1 MAFDS
6 MGKGAAKGY
15 QWLQEMRLKSAQLAS
30 SNAQAAQRA
39 ELQQQQMAQ
48 QERMQTERLDAAA
61 AEREAGRE
69 MRREELGAQREERE
83 AQMGERQRQFDLSR
97 QDKLGQQEVENR
109 RHATLDEWQM
119 RLDEQKMQAEDARL
133 AEIQERVAALQR
145 QNDDAI
151 RQDEEKRR
159 LYEQVPM
166 EALFS
171 ALNTKKPDGTSMGCN
186 LPAVNAEIA
195 QQLGLKAVD
204 YSGFDQN
211 GIFAIKGTD
220 ANGKQFVK
228 QYAPEW
234 VQGACEWFYGK
245 DNPFGRQLGEQI
257 KGNQEVATY
266 GRKKAID
273 QENYERNK
281 GEANLQSVLRSLS
294 VEVGKGNMTQ
304 EEAEQA
310 FAFYQQ
316 QAAKGAQGRG
326 DASPA
331 PQKGG
336 VEVRDE
342 LAALIAERERRAA
355 AKGGQRNIPGM
366 PRQQPERPAPKE
378 TSAQG
383 GEEDEVTY
391 EEIQPDHET
400 SAKNSEL
407 YRRYQKGEISY
418 REFIKQTVP
427 KYREVRRPRKQAE
440 HPAPAPSP
448 TQTQQQPAP
457 QNEEVVSKPTTAEE
471 RKAAIAKIA
480 KEYGIDPGQAER
492 ALNIATGRY
501 NQDQRRGGK
510 RSYDSFVTEQI
521 TWMMKRGQRTRGR
534 TGRR

>member
-15 QWLQEMRLKSAQLAS
+15 QWLQEMRLKEAQLAS

-61 AEREAGRE
+61 AERQAD
-69 MRREELGAQREERE
+69 REERGAE
-83 AQMGERQRQFDLSR
+83 RAATLGERAAEREERGRQFDLSR
-97 QDKLGQQEVENR
+97 QDKLEQQGIENR
-109 RHATLDEWQM
+109 HRATLDEWQM

-133 AEIQERVAALQR
+133 AEIQERVAAFQR

-151 RQDEEKRR
+151 RQDEEKRQ

-186 LPAVNAEIA
+186 LPGVNAEIA
-195 QQLGLKAVD
+195 QQLGLKSVD

-245 DNPFGRQLGEQI
+245 DNPFGKQLGEQV
-257 KGNQEVATY
+257 KANQEVATY

-273 QENYERNK
+273 QENYEKNK

-310 FAFYQQ
+310 FAFYQS
-316 QAAKGAQGRG
+316 QAAKGAQGSMD
-326 DASPA
+326 DAA
-331 PQKGG
+331 RKA
-336 VEVRDE
+336 E
-342 LAALIAERERRAA
+342 LDALMKRKQELVAQRQ
-355 AKGGQRNIPGM
+355 GGQRNIPGM
-366 PRQQPERPAPKE
+366 PKRQQE
-378 TSAQG
+378 
-383 GEEDEVTY
+383 
-391 EEIQPDHET
+391 
-400 SAKNSEL
+400 
-407 YRRYQKGEISY
+407 
-418 REFIKQTVP
+418 
-427 KYREVRRPRKQAE
+427 
-440 HPAPAPSP
+440 
-448 TQTQQQPAP
+448 QPAP
-457 QNEEVVSKPTTAEE
+457 RNDEVVSKPTTAEE

-480 KEYGIDPGQAER
+480 KEYNIDSGLAER
-492 ALNIATGRY
+492 ALNIATSHY
-501 NQDQRRGGK
+501 NQDQRKGGK

-521 TWMMKRGQRTRGR
+521 AWIMKRGQRTKGR
-534 TGRR
+534 TYRR

>member
-61 AEREAGRE
+61 AERQAD
-69 MRREELGAQREERE
+69 REERG
-83 AQMGERQRQFDLSR
+83 AERQATLDERAAEREERGRQFDLSR
-97 QDKLGQQEVENR
+97 QDKLGQQDVENR

-133 AEIQERVAALQR
+133 AEIQERVAAMQR

-186 LPAVNAEIA
+186 LPGVNAEIA
-195 QQLGLKAVD
+195 QRLGLKAVD
-204 YSGFDQN
+204 YSGFDEN

-228 QYAPEW
+228 QYPPEW

-245 DNPFGRQLGEQI
+245 DSPFAKQLGDRTKAE
-257 KGNQEVATY
+257 QEVATY
-266 GRKKAID
+266 GHKKAID
-273 QENYERNK
+273 QENYEKNK

-326 DASPA
+326 DTSPA

-336 VEVRDE
+336 AERHDE
-342 LAALIAERERRAA
+342 LAALMAERERRAA

-366 PRQQPERPAPKE
+366 PKRQQE
-378 TSAQG
+378 Q
-383 GEEDEVTY
+383 
-391 EEIQPDHET
+391 
-400 SAKNSEL
+400 
-407 YRRYQKGEISY
+407 
-418 REFIKQTVP
+418 
-427 KYREVRRPRKQAE
+427 
-440 HPAPAPSP
+440 PAPA
-448 TQTQQQPAP
+448 QTQQQPAP
-457 QNEEVVSKPTTAEE
+457 KGDEVVSRPATDEE
-471 RKAAIAKIA
+471 RRAAIAQLA
-480 KEYGIDPGQAER
+480 KDTGLDEGHAER
-492 ALNIATGRY
+492 VYNIALSQYRASR
-501 NQDQRRGGK
+501 RRGGN
-510 RSYDSFVTEQI
+510 RSFESFLNAQAIWTM
-521 TWMMKRGQRTRGR
+521 THGRQRRGR

>member
-15 QWLQEMRLKSAQLAS
+15 QWLQEMRLKAAQLAS
-30 SNAQAAQRA
+30 SNAQANQRA
-39 ELQQQQMAQ
+39 EIQRQQMAQ

-61 AEREAGRE
+61 AERQAD
-69 MRREELGAQREERE
+69 REERG
-83 AQMGERQRQFDLSR
+83 AERQATLDERAAEREERGRQFDLSR
-97 QDKLGQQEVENR
+97 GDRLEQQGIENR
-109 RHATLDEWQM
+109 RRATLDEWQM

-186 LPAVNAEIA
+186 LPGVNAEIA

-204 YSGFDQN
+204 YSGFDEN

-228 QYAPEW
+228 QYPPEW

-245 DNPFGRQLGEQI
+245 DNPFAKQLGDRTKAE
-257 KGNQEVATY
+257 QEVATY

-310 FAFYQQ
+310 FAFYQS

-336 VEVRDE
+336 QGGAEGQDE
-342 LAALIAERERRAA
+342 LAALMAERERRAA

-366 PRQQPERPAPKE
+366 PK
-378 TSAQG
+378 
-383 GEEDEVTY
+383 
-391 EEIQPDHET
+391 
-400 SAKNSEL
+400 
-407 YRRYQKGEISY
+407 
-418 REFIKQTVP
+418 
-427 KYREVRRPRKQAE
+427 RKQE
-440 HPAPAPSP
+440 QPAPAPSP

-457 QNEEVVSKPTTAEE
+457 NGEEAAAEPAQGKD
-471 RKAAIAKIA
+471 RAAAIAQLA
-480 KEYGIDPGQAER
+480 KDTGLDEGHAER
-492 ALNIATGRY
+492 AYNIALSQY
-501 NQDQRRGGK
+501 KASRRSGGN
-510 RSYDSFVTEQI
+510 RSFESFLNAQA
-521 TWMMKRGQRTRGR
+521 TWMMTHGRQGRGR

>member
-6 MGKGAAKGY
+6 AGKGAAKGY
-15 QWLQEMRLKSAQLAS
+15 QWLQEMRLKEAQLAS
-30 SNAQAAQRA
+30 SDAQANQRA
-39 ELQQQQMAQ
+39 ELQRQQMAQ

-133 AEIQERVAALQR
+133 AEMQERVAALQR

-186 LPAVNAEIA
+186 LPGVNAEIA

-204 YSGFDQN
+204 YSGFDEN
-211 GIFAIKGTD
+211 GVFAIKGTD

-245 DNPFGRQLGEQI
+245 DNPFGRQIGEQV

-273 QENYERNK
+273 QENYEKNK

-310 FAFYQQ
+310 FTFYQS

-326 DASPA
+326 DTSPA
-331 PQKGG
+331 PQKGDMDDAA
-336 VEVRDE
+336 RKAE
-342 LAALIAERERRAA
+342 LDALMKRKQELVAQRQ
-355 AKGGQRNIPGM
+355 GGQRNIPGM
-366 PRQQPERPAPKE
+366 PKRQQ
-378 TSAQG
+378 
-383 GEEDEVTY
+383 
-391 EEIQPDHET
+391 
-400 SAKNSEL
+400 
-407 YRRYQKGEISY
+407 
-418 REFIKQTVP
+418 
-427 KYREVRRPRKQAE
+427 E
-440 HPAPAPSP
+440 HPAPTPA
-448 TQTQQQPAP
+448 QTQQQTQQPAP
-457 QNEEVVSKPTTAEE
+457 RNDEVVSKPTTAEE

-480 KEYGIDPGQAER
+480 KEYNIDPGRAER
-492 ALNIATGRY
+492 ALNIATSHY
-501 NQDQRRGGK
+501 NQDQRKGGK

-521 TWMMKRGQRTRGR
+521 TWMMNRSQRTRGR

>member
-30 SNAQAAQRA
+30 SNAQANRRA

-83 AQMGERQRQFDLSR
+83 TQMGERQRQFDLSR
-97 QDKLGQQEVENR
+97 QDRIEQQGIENR
-109 RHATLDEWQM
+109 RRATLDEWQM

-133 AEIQERVAALQR
+133 AEIQERVAAFQR

-186 LPAVNAEIA
+186 LPGVNAEIA

-204 YSGFDQN
+204 YSGFDEN
-211 GIFAIKGTD
+211 GVFVIKGTD

-245 DNPFGRQLGEQI
+245 DNPFGRQIGEQV

-266 GRKKAID
+266 GRKKTID
-273 QENYERNK
+273 QENYEKNK

-310 FAFYQQ
+310 FAFYQS
-316 QAAKGAQGRG
+316 QATKGAQSRD

-336 VEVRDE
+336 QGGAEGQDE
-342 LAALIAERERRAA
+342 LA

-366 PRQQPERPAPKE
+366 PRRQQE
-378 TSAQG
+378 Q
-383 GEEDEVTY
+383 
-391 EEIQPDHET
+391 
-400 SAKNSEL
+400 
-407 YRRYQKGEISY
+407 
-418 REFIKQTVP
+418 
-427 KYREVRRPRKQAE
+427 
-440 HPAPAPSP
+440 PAPA
-448 TQTQQQPAP
+448 QTQQQPAP
-457 QNEEVVSKPTTAEE
+457 QGEEVAANPAQGKDRA
-471 RKAAIAKIA
+471 AAIAQLA
-480 KEYGIDPGQAER
+480 KDTGLDEGHAER
-492 ALNIATGRY
+492 AY
-501 NQDQRRGGK
+501 NVALSQYKASQRRGGN
-510 RSYDSFVTEQI
+510 RSFESFLNAQA
-521 TWMMKRGQRTRGR
+521 TWMMTHGRQGKGR
-534 TGRR
+534 TGRS

>member
-39 ELQQQQMAQ
+39 ELQRRQMAQ

-61 AEREAGRE
+61 AERQAD
-69 MRREELGAQREERE
+69 REERGAE
-83 AQMGERQRQFDLSR
+83 RQATFGERAAEREERGRQFDLSR

-109 RHATLDEWQM
+109 RRATLDEWQM

-204 YSGFDQN
+204 YSGFDEN

-228 QYAPEW
+228 QYPPEW

-245 DNPFGRQLGEQI
+245 DNPFGRQVGEQI

-266 GRKKAID
+266 GRKRAID
-273 QENYERNK
+273 QENYEKNK

-316 QAAKGAQGRG
+316 QAAKGAQDGG
-326 DASPA
+326 KGTPTPA
-331 PQKGG
+331 PQKGVQG
-336 VEVRDE
+336 GAEGQDE

-366 PRQQPERPAPKE
+366 PRRQQEQPA
-378 TSAQG
+378 
-383 GEEDEVTY
+383 
-391 EEIQPDHET
+391 
-400 SAKNSEL
+400 
-407 YRRYQKGEISY
+407 
-418 REFIKQTVP
+418 
-427 KYREVRRPRKQAE
+427 
-440 HPAPAPSP
+440 P

-457 QNEEVVSKPTTAEE
+457 KGEEAVAEPAQGKD
-471 RKAAIAKIA
+471 RAAAIAQLA
-480 KEYGIDPGQAER
+480 KDTGLDEGHAER
-492 ALNIATGRY
+492 AYNIALSQY
-501 NQDQRRGGK
+501 KASLRRGGN
-510 RSYDSFVTEQI
+510 RSFESFLNAQA
-521 TWMMKRGQRTRGR
+521 TWMMTHGR
-534 TGRR
+534 QGRRDRR